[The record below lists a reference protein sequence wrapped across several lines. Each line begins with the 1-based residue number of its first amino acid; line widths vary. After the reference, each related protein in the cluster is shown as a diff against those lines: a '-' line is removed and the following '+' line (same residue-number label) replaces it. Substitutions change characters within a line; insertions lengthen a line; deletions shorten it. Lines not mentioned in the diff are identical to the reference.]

1 MAVVGAAF
9 SPPALNLVIIRCMSE
24 LPLIDSLQIRV
35 LGADDLPALEWDGEF
50 AHFRRLYRE
59 IYQSA
64 RLGRAVMWV
73 ADLPSQG
80 VIGQVFVQLDS
91 ARKEL
96 ADGFSRAYVYGFRVK
111 APYRSQG
118 VGGRILQAVE
128 ADLAG
133 RHFRRVT
140 LNVGRDN
147 PNAQRFYERHGYHV
161 VAAEP
166 GRWSYLDDDN
176 QRHDVHE
183 PAWRME
189 KTL

>member
-1 MAVVGAAF
+1 
-9 SPPALNLVIIRCMSE
+9 MSE
-24 LPLIDSLQIRV
+24 PLLIASLQIRV
-35 LGADDLPALEWDGEF
+35 LKADDLPALEWDGEF

-64 RLGRAVMWV
+64 RLGKAIMWV
-73 ADLPSQG
+73 ADLPPQG

-96 ADGFSRAYVYGFRVK
+96 ADGFNRAYVYGFRVK
-111 APYRSQG
+111 PLYRSQG

-128 ADLAG
+128 ADLAQ

-147 PNAQRFYERHGYHV
+147 PNAQRFYERHGYRV

-166 GRWSYLDDDN
+166 GRWSYLDDEN
-176 QRHDVHE
+176 QRHEVHE